1 MGPELFTVEHPGD
14 APGTISTMACPA
26 GDAALAEELALLR
39 LAGVDVVLSLL
50 MPEEERFLGVA
61 DEERLAAESGL
72 VFLRLPAPDMSVPDR
87 AAAATTA
94 AALAGRL
101 RAGEHVA
108 VHCRAGIGRS
118 SVAAALTLCALGLTP
133 DEAVA
138 AISQARGFTVPET
151 PDQRAFVDA
160 VAALL

>member
-1 MGPELFTVEHPGD
+1 MGPELFTVVHPGGTS
-14 APGTISTMACPA
+14 GTISTMACPA
-26 GDAALAEELALLR
+26 GEEALGEALASLR
-39 LAGVDVVLSLL
+39 REGVDAVLSLL
-50 MPEEERFLGVA
+50 MPEEERLLGVE

-87 AAAATTA
+87 VEAVAM
-94 AALAGRL
+94 AGVVADRL

-118 SVAAALTLCALGLTP
+118 SVAAALTLCALGLAP
-133 DEAVA
+133 HDAIA
-138 AISQARGFTVPET
+138 AISRARGFRVPET
-151 PDQRAFVDA
+151 RDQRAFVDA

>member
-1 MGPELFTVEHPGD
+1 MGPELFTVMHPGGS
-14 APGTISTMACPA
+14 PGTLSTMACPA
-26 GDAALAEELALLR
+26 GEAALAGELALLR
-39 LAGVDVVLSLL
+39 LSGVDVVLSLL

-61 DEERLAAESGL
+61 EEERLAGESGL
-72 VFLRLPAPDMSVPDR
+72 AFLRLPAPDMSVPDR
-87 AAAATTA
+87 AAAAA
-94 AALAGRL
+94 MAVDLADRL

-133 DEAVA
+133 DEAVG
-138 AISQARGFTVPET
+138 AISQARGFRVPET
-151 PDQRAFVDA
+151 RDQRAFVDA